1 MKTPKKER
9 WNHLKLYVAAHPRTP
24 WRICWKQGG
33 KRLQKWFTTR
43 DDAVTWGDAKEIEL
57 MNAGAGDAALTAD
70 EKAAV
75 SLWRESGIKRV
86 TLAQALAEIIA
97 KEKQREKSVPLIA
110 AIESLM
116 GLRQSEGKA
125 KKSLIDL
132 EYRLMRFARDLGEDK
147 PLSEID
153 TPELNRWLSK
163 LGESFSAQSVKN
175 FRRVVHGLFTHAVH
189 QGWIQENPAHAAL
202 NPKVAHQE
210 IEIYTPKEAASML
223 KNCADDAIPSL
234 VLSLFCGL
242 RTAEIGAL
250 TWGRID
256 LNQGHIRLLRTKTGR
271 PRIVPIATNALAWLK
286 PHKLADDEL
295 VFPRGERMLNQR
307 WADARKAAGILAA
320 KDNAGRHSFG
330 SYRVATTQNVA
341 QVALEMGNSPDV
353 IQKHYREIVTP
364 SDAKKFWK
372 ITPPKA

>member
-1 MKTPKKER
+1 MREPKR
-9 WNHLKLYVAAHPRTP
+9 QQWHHVKLYAANPPNPP
-24 WRICWKQGG
+24 WRLVWKQGG
-33 KRLQKWFTTR
+33 KRCQKWFTDR
-43 DDAVTWGDAKEIEL
+43 DDALVSANEKDVEL
-57 MNAGAGDAALTAD
+57 MNSGAGDAALNAD
-70 EKAAV
+70 EKTAV
-75 SLWRESGIKRV
+75 NLWRESGIKR
-86 TLAQALAEIIA
+86 LSFAQAVAEII
-97 KEKQREKSVPLIA
+97 KREQVRSKSVPLIA

-175 FRRVVHGLFTHAVH
+175 FRRVVHGLFSHAIH